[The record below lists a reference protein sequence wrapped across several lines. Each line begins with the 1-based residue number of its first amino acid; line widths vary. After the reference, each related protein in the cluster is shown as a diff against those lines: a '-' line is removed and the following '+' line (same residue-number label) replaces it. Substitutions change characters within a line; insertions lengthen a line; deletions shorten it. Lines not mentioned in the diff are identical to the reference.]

1 MELEIKINYEVTRIV
16 KDGDKIGTLLRS
28 CNILAAFLIALDPDP
43 FWLFFHSVMF
53 QIKAFFPTLKIHNK
67 IWGFNQMKKDLR
79 NLGQRDMKTFSG
91 PKMFR
96 GHRHLNFDFM
106 WKRFRG
112 IADI

>member
-16 KDGDKIGTLLRS
+16 KDGDKIGTLQTTKLV
-28 CNILAAFLIALDPDP
+28 AT
-43 FWLFFHSVMF
+43 FWLHFESRSTQTHFEW
-53 QIKAFFPTLKIHNK
+53 KRFFPTLKIHNK
-67 IWGFNQMKKDLR
+67 IWGFNQMKKILR
-79 NLGQRDMKTFSG
+79 NLAQCDMKTFYG